1 MLIADVDIKNIVRMA
16 VSRPVHFIFVV
27 KVKQFVFIMLLLLL
41 VVRPSLLL
49 LINFYAKKA
58 ISTVYK
64 YII

>member
-1 MLIADVDIKNIVRMA
+1 MLIADVDIKNITSIA
-16 VSRPVHFIFVV
+16 ATRPVHFIFVV
-27 KVKQFVFIMLLLLL
+27 KVKQFVFIMLLLL
-41 VVRPSLLL
+41 VRRSLLL